1 MARKSIYEK
10 RRELWVK
17 ALRSRKYEQGID
29 GLNINDEFYC
39 CLGVLCEVAMQ
50 NGLSLTKD
58 DDTESE
64 WVEYDG
70 DAEQLPQAVADWVG
84 LESKIG
90 RMHHQTSWDTIR
102 KDLTIKTKYQTLN
115 IAKVDDD
122 GLEILHYMDD
132 KTPGCLATMNDAH
145 IPFDVIA
152 DVIEAKPKGLFYEST
167 Y

>member
-1 MARKSIYEK
+1 MDAQLRKEDC
-10 RRELWVK
+10 E
-17 ALRSRKYEQGID
+17 SRKYDQGID
-29 GLNINDEFYC
+29 GLNSDDKRYC

-58 DDTESE
+58 DDTGSE

-84 LESKIG
+84 LESRIG
-90 RMHHQTSWDTIR
+90 SMHHHTSWDTIR
-102 KDLTIKTKYQTLN
+102 KDLQFTVS
-115 IAKVDDD
+115 VDED
-122 GLEILHYMDD
+122 GIDYSYYMDD
-132 KTPGCLATMNDAH
+132 KIPGCLSTMNDAH

>member
-17 ALRSRKYEQGID
+17 ALRSRKYEQGVA
-29 GLNINDEFYC
+29 GLNSDDKRYC

-58 DDTESE
+58 DDTDSE

-70 DAEQLPQAVADWVG
+70 DAEQLPQSVADWVG
-84 LESKIG
+84 LDSKIG
-90 RMHHQTSWDTIR
+90 SMHHQTSWDTIR
-102 KDLTIKTKYQTLN
+102 KDLWGC
-115 IAKVDDD
+115 VDDD
-122 GLEILHYMDD
+122 GIEILHYMDD

-152 DVIEAKPKGLFYEST
+152 EGIEAKPKGLFYEST

>member
-17 ALRSRKYEQGID
+17 ALRSGKYEQGID

-58 DDTESE
+58 DDTDSE

-102 KDLTIKTKYQTLN
+102 KDLQFTVS
-115 IAKVDDD
+115 VDDD